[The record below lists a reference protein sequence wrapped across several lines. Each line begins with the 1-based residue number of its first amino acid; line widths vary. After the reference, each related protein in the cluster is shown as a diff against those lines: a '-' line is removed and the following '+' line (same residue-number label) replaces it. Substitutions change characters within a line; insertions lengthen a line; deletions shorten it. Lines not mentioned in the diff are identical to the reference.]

1 MVNNQIHATYMET
14 YDINTI
20 QNELS
25 ILAIH
30 TPQSD
35 TLKRFFHGLYEQYSK
50 MKVLGCNFSI
60 QCASK
65 QELDPTLIGN
75 GQGQIDPRDVLN
87 PILFKACTGEGINA
101 LLDQIYNASEEVA
114 PSGSLLG
121 SSIAQHIDANRAL
134 DAYYSLLAD
143 GSFRQAHPQRGMVVQ
158 GLKPMVHKVVTTQP
172 FKWSVALPNSA
183 QIKDSPAI
191 VGVGTPQS
199 DGASKGF
206 GGQSGSHEGNS
217 DPVNPSVFI
226 SNGVT
231 EMPWLDT
238 AYSKIHTF
246 VNSLGET
253 EGTAKAYS
261 LQTNIPRV
269 YMGALVLPPSAGTYT
284 NLYFRITVVWHIL
297 FKDFRFSQDLLPV
310 SAPSGIDSDS
320 DSIEGHGL
328 ADQNG
333 YFNMYHTATKLQKDV
348 GSFDTQGV
356 ESIECIM
363 EKGQ

>member
-172 FKWSVALPNSA
+172 FKWSVASGSSGNSNPRIA
-183 QIKDSPAI
+183 
-191 VGVGTPQS
+191 
-199 DGASKGF
+199 GASTPTATSTPPLGF
-206 GGQSGSHEGNS
+206 GGQSGSHEGTS

-238 AYSKIHTF
+238 AYSRIHTF
-246 VNSLGET
+246 ADSTGET
-253 EGTAKAYS
+253 AGTAKAYS
-261 LQTNIPRV
+261 LQANIPRV

-310 SAPSGIDSDS
+310 AAPSGIDTNT

-328 ADQNG
+328 ADMNG